1 MKILRY
7 IAALALLALLYF
19 ATSCSKEED
28 YGITPPSDSLQSA
41 SLSLNLMQP
50 QIEQSTRGVADN
62 PYTPEGW
69 SLWEQAVDGQLMYR
83 ITLFIIDSKG
93 TLVAMRDL
101 YPGSEHLQTDD
112 SNYGANGFLAPNG
125 NYVSTAATT
134 CTAAV
139 ANFHHG
145 HPLNGTIERLN
156 RGNYTL
162 MVIANYSAYTAS
174 DGTNGTRTYSGLTDL
189 ETAINNIKA
198 SFTANPTTGIANF
211 LTTTDGST
219 LNNYQ
224 LDAGTDYI
232 APRTPQPLTLV
243 QQIELHPGDNTISA
257 QLMRTYARIRIEVE
271 NHSGTHSL
279 LVKNLDLSNN
289 FAARYTYLFR
299 EDYTLSKGKPSVN
312 TADAIVPFSETLS
325 IEKVGNGNN
334 QAVVFD
340 AYILENKDETNKYTY
355 TLDLEYETG
364 QQTYTLNSTSY
375 ISQPSG
381 VTDGGLYLIFNNN
394 RSRYLMADGNDVSPG
409 QLGTRVEGMEVD
421 AAYVWKL
428 VRNGNNQYYLQTAN
442 ETEYYIGN
450 PTSSSLPLGPLQS
463 VYFTFSSNN
472 GINMRSSGSGTRY
485 IFMDSFIYSYNV
497 EGADNT
503 GQGTRFRFYPVA
515 ISGGAI
521 GYDSPI
527 TLTTIDPITGSAS
540 EVTGIRRN
548 DFIDVLITVSY
559 NHENGEFDFTV
570 NPWEK
575 KEGNIEF
582 N

>member
-19 ATSCSKEED
+19 ATSCNKEED
-28 YGITPPSDSLQSA
+28 NGIVPPSDSLQPA

-50 QIEQSTRGVADN
+50 QIEQHTRGVADS

-101 YPGSEHLQTDD
+101 YPGSSHLQADD
-112 SNYGANGFLAPNG
+112 SNYGANGFLASDG
-125 NYVSTAATT
+125 NSVSTTATT

-139 ANFHHG
+139 ANFRYD
-145 HPLNGTIERLN
+145 HPQNGGIERLG
-156 RGNYTL
+156 RGTYTL
-162 MVIANYSAYTAS
+162 MAVANYSAYTAT

-211 LTTTDGST
+211 LTTANGST
-219 LNNYQ
+219 LNNYR
-224 LDAGTDYI
+224 LDAGTDYV

-243 QQIELHPGDNTISA
+243 QQIELHPGDNTVSA
-257 QLMRTYARIRIEVE
+257 QLVRTYARIRIEVE
-271 NHSGTHSL
+271 SHSGTHSL

-299 EDYTLSKGKPSVN
+299 EDYTLAKGRPSVN
-312 TADAIVPFSETLS
+312 TTDAIVPFSETLS
-325 IEKVGNGNN
+325 IDKVGNSNN

-355 TLDLEYETG
+355 TLDMEYETG
-364 QQTYTLNSTSY
+364 QQAYTLSSTSY

-381 VTDGGLYLIFNNN
+381 VADGGLYLIFNNN
-394 RSRYLMADGNDVSPG
+394 RSRYLMANGNNVSAG

-428 VRNGNNQYYLQTAN
+428 VRRDNNQYYLQTAS
-442 ETEYYIGN
+442 ETEYYIDN
-450 PTSSSLPLGPLQS
+450 PTTSSLPLDPLQS

-485 IFMDSFIYSYNV
+485 ISMDNSYNV
-497 EGADNT
+497 EGASYT

-559 NHENGEFDFTV
+559 NHENDEFEFTV

-575 KEGNIEF
+575 KEGDIEF